1 MWASQVS
8 QWQRILC
15 QCRRRGF
22 DPWVGKIF
30 WRRKRQPT
38 PVLLPGES
46 HRWRSLVGY
55 SPWGAE
61 SETTEWL
68 CGVAKS
74 RTRLS
79 DFTFTFS
86 LLWNHKG
93 SLEARRSSFSLGE
106 LRKCFTRK
114 ITWTTFESRTCETWN
129 SSTQLHSRRTQ
140 WMDARRADL
149 TAAGGCRFWA
159 TCLAL
164 WWTAT

>member
-1 MWASQVS
+1 MQET
-8 QWQRILC
+8 
-15 QCRRRGF
+15 
-22 DPWVGKIF
+22 WV
-30 WRRKRQPT
+30 
-38 PVLLPGES
+38 
-46 HRWRSLVGY
+46 RSLGWEDLLEKETATH
-55 SPWGAE
+55 SSTLAWRIPPTEEPGRLQSMGCKE